1 MNKANLIN
9 VQPLSLDMLFKW
21 TYVGMLTTMQKT
33 LREANLTVRVHDKL
47 LVCGLEAASE
57 GMLNN

>member
-9 VQPLSLDMLFKW
+9 VQPLNLDMLFKW

-33 LREANLTVRVHDKL
+33 LREANLTVRIHDKL
-47 LVCGLEAASE
+47 LVWRP
-57 GMLNN
+57 